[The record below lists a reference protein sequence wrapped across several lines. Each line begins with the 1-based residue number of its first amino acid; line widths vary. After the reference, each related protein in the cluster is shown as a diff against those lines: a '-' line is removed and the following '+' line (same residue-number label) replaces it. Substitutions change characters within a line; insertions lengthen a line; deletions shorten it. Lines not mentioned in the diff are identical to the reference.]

1 MKIIHETQ
9 TNLSHK
15 TIHVLIDVI
24 INFVEFIFFLLFS
37 LSNKSINTC
46 MYILPVEKNHDI
58 LVHRKI
64 CFGNE
69 MMPKFIDNI
78 VEYCSFYVV

>member
-46 MYILPVEKNHDI
+46 MYILPVEKKPQYTSTQKNMFWKRD
-58 LVHRKI
+58 
-64 CFGNE
+64 
-69 MMPKFIDNI
+69 DA
-78 VEYCSFYVV
+78 

>member
-46 MYILPVEKNHDI
+46 MYILPVEKNPRYTSTQKNMFWKRD
-58 LVHRKI
+58 
-64 CFGNE
+64 
-69 MMPKFIDNI
+69 DA
-78 VEYCSFYVV
+78 